1 VLAEAPPRAKHG
13 PHGLSLRGE
22 RKHLSEL
29 LDGTLLKHTN
39 EAMRVFGHGT
49 LRHPDGRIMPIGGS
63 TRGVSRYILD
73 GREEPDVN
81 AFLPPQ

>member
-1 VLAEAPPRAKHG
+1 
-13 PHGLSLRGE
+13 
-22 RKHLSEL
+22 
-29 LDGTLLKHTN
+29 
-39 EAMRVFGHGT
+39 MRVFGHGT